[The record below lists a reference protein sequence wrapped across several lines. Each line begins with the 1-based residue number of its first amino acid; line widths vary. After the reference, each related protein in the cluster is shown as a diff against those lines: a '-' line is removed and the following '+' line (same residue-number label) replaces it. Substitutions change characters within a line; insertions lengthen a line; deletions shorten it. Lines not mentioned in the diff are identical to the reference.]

1 MGKREVVITKTVTK
15 IDSVFGWKT
24 LPKDT
29 VEIKVP
35 TLVHQDPLPPDSF
48 IQFETLPSDTAAI
61 VKPYLKR
68 ITDLNNKYN
77 NLYGQYAVK
86 RVFSDS
92 LKYKGIAYGYYK
104 GEVKNNTLTNFKAGL
119 DSVKLTTIFSNTT
132 NTIEQKRVIGYLGA
146 HIQYGLKSGDILVG
160 PSFSIKDKKDRVYGI
175 YGLVGGIDKNAV
187 GFQINFPIR
196 LHK

>member
-1 MGKREVVITKTVTK
+1 MGKREVVVTKTVTNT
-15 IDSVFGWKT
+15 DT
-24 LPKDT
+24 LVKWQQSPHDT

-35 TLVHQDPLPPDSF
+35 TLVHQEPLPPDSF

-61 VKPYLKR
+61 VKPYLVR
-68 ITDLNNKYN
+68 IKDLNDKYN
-77 NLYGQYAVK
+77 SLYGQYAVK
-86 RVFSDS
+86 RTFSDS
-92 LKYKGIAYGYYK
+92 LKYKGIAYGYYR
-104 GEVKNNTLTNFKAGL
+104 GEVKNNVLTNFKAGL
-119 DSVKLTTIFSNTT
+119 DSVKLTTIFTNTT
-132 NTIEQKRVIGYLGA
+132 NTVEQKRVIGYLGA

-187 GFQINFPIR
+187 GFQINFPIK